1 LSQIGAATDFAGWM
15 PALLRCDS
23 ATLLTAALQP
33 LMTTK
38 IRKYTLKAPVK
49 AKKEYRVRYEDELN
63 SEQLE
68 VVMATDGPLLV
79 IAGAGSGKTRTLTY
93 RVSRLI
99 EDGVDPSDILLLT
112 FTNKSSREMLSR
124 VEQLVT
130 TDTRR
135 IWGGT
140 FHSIGNRLLRRH
152 AETIGY
158 RSNFSILDSEDA
170 KEMMETAISS
180 MGIKTLEK
188 RFPKGDV
195 LIDIYSFLVNTRTP
209 LELHLEQNYPHFAL
223 YQEEMIKVFRRYRER
238 KRDAN
243 TMDFDDLLLNWKLLL
258 DEHPEVSGALK
269 LMFRYILVDEYQDTN
284 KLQAEVVDAM
294 ASVRRNVMAVGD
306 DAQSIY
312 SFRGASFENILTF
325 PLRFP
330 ETTIYKLETNYRS
343 TRQILGLA
351 NQSIALNRYQ
361 FRKELQAVR
370 GDGPDPA
377 VVGVDDVFEQAA
389 FVAQRILELRDEG
402 ESLADIAVLYRSH
415 YQSLELQMELSRR
428 LIPYEIRSGVRFF
441 EQAHIK
447 DVLAYL
453 KIVTNARDEL
463 SWKRVLKLYPK
474 IGEKIAAEVWARISE
489 SVDPLERFVR
499 GIEVSGRGAKGSLAS
514 LREVLNLIGGE
525 SMKRNPSESIRLVVE
540 RGYADYARSK
550 FPNSQARLDDLEQL
564 SQYALRYEDTSQFL
578 DEVALANPIAGEDV
592 AVVGPEDEKVVLSS
606 VHQAKGLEWRIVFVI
621 WLADGRF
628 PNARAMRVPGGIV
641 RIEPAKMHEAFVLTH
656 PLDPRPVSVA
666 AASPAVTANSGRSL
680 TAGNEELAHITEVLE
695 DALSPESRT
704 ADDAESERPGDN
716 EGLRE
721 IVIPGEEEERRL
733 FYVAVTRARQELY
746 LVFPVMSRDRMQMDV
761 LMEPS
766 RFIRELPGDS
776 YEKWVIGTE

>member
-1 LSQIGAATDFAGWM
+1 V
-15 PALLRCDS
+15 PE
-23 ATLLTAALQP
+23 
-33 LMTTK
+33 K
-38 IRKYTLKAPVK
+38 IRRYTLKQP
-49 AKKEYRVRYEDELN
+49 AKVRKQYRVRYEDELN

-68 VVMATDGPLLV
+68 VVMAGEGPLLV

-99 EDGVDPSDILLLT
+99 EDGVDPTEILLLT
-112 FTNKSSREMLSR
+112 FTNKASREMLSR
-124 VEQLVT
+124 VEELVT
-130 TDTRR
+130 IDTRR

-140 FHSIGNRLLRRH
+140 FHSIGNRLLRQH
-152 AETIGY
+152 AQTIGY
-158 RSNFSILDSEDA
+158 RPNFTILDTEDA
-170 KEMMETAISS
+170 KEMMESAIFAA
-180 MGIKTLEK
+180 GIKTLDK

-195 LIDIYSFLVNTRTP
+195 LLDVYSFLINTRTP

-223 YQEEMIKVFRRYRER
+223 YNGEILDVFRHYRER
-238 KRDAN
+238 KREAN
-243 TMDFDDLLLNWKLLL
+243 AMDFDDLLVNWKLLL
-258 DEHPEVSGALK
+258 DDHPEAGEALK
-269 LMFRYILVDEYQDTN
+269 RRFRYLLVDEYQDTN
-284 KLQAEVVDAM
+284 TLQAEVVDAM
-294 ASVRRNVMAVGD
+294 ASVRRNVMVVGD

-330 ETTIYKLETNYRS
+330 EAQIYKLETNYRS
-343 TRQILGLA
+343 TRQILELA
-351 NQSIALNRYQ
+351 NASIANNRYQ
-361 FRKELQAVR
+361 FSKELRAVR

-415 YQSLELQMELSRR
+415 YQSLELQIELTRR

-453 KIVTNARDEL
+453 KIVTNPRDEL

-474 IGEKIAAEVWARISE
+474 VGEKTAAEVWGRIGTAAN
-489 SVDPLERFVR
+489 PLDAFV
-499 GIEVSGRGAKGSLAS
+499 GGALTSAGRGVTAS
-514 LREVLNLIGGE
+514 LKSFREVLNLIASE
-525 SMKRNPSESIRLVVE
+525 SMQHNPSESIRVVIE

-550 FPNSQARLDDLEQL
+550 FANAQARLDDLEQL
-564 SQYALRYEDTSQFL
+564 SQYALRYESVTEL
-578 DEVALANPIAGEDV
+578 LEEVALANPIAGEDT
-592 AVVGPEDEKVVLSS
+592 AVVGPEDEKIVLSS

-628 PNARAMRVPGGIV
+628 PNQRAMRVPGGIV
-641 RIEPAKMHEAFVLTH
+641 RLPSHEVPEALRQLVGGMAGEARVMSSSSTDAPAPTE
-656 PLDPRPVSVA
+656 
-666 AASPAVTANSGRSL
+666 
-680 TAGNEELAHITEVLE
+680 IT
-695 DALSPESRT
+695 
-704 ADDAESERPGDN
+704 
-716 EGLRE
+716 
-721 IVIPGEEEERRL
+721 IPGEEEERRL

-746 LVFPVMSRDRMQMDV
+746 LVFPVMARDRGGMDV

-766 RFIRELPGDS
+766 RFVRELPGEL
-776 YEKWVIGTE
+776 YEKWVIGSE